1 MNTFTVVFS
10 ILGGDEYT
18 TDVKAADRNK
28 AISSARREMRS
39 SFFYAQAYVT
49 RVSAKKHP
57 NQ

>member
-28 AISSARREMRS
+28 AINSARQRNEK
-39 SFFYAQAYVT
+39 FVFT
-49 RVSAKKHP
+49 RKRM
-57 NQ
+57 